1 MKKLLFML
9 AVAVTA
15 MNLSAAPVDQSTAQ
29 RKAKDYLVKE
39 CYAGKLMAPAAVE
52 PVLLKTGMCNG
63 SVTQP
68 AYYIYNTA
76 TTFIV
81 VAADDR
87 AESILMVGDRP
98 IRDINNLPPGLQDML
113 GQYQDEMTFLAEH
126 PGLRVNPV
134 ANPRSRSLRAVTYG
148 PLLTCNWDQTA
159 PYWNECSFAG
169 YQCYTGCPATSAS
182 MVFYYWK
189 FPTDPTP
196 DLPGYASE
204 IEYSYWGSVD
214 YNHPALPSVTFD
226 WDNMLDTYGSSY
238 TAQQGAAVAQ
248 LMHYVGHAEH
258 MIYGTSGAGGSGV
271 SVDSVGNIANAFL
284 IMGYDPE
291 TTHFI
296 KKVESMDNN
305 YNEGAELYTDE
316 EWAAIIQEEMAASR
330 PIVFCA
336 VARNGGGHAFN
347 IDGYRSSDN
356 KYHVNL
362 GWSGEGNA
370 WCALNSFGSG
380 SYYNVYQ
387 QMVVGI
393 QPPAQGPAIKVNTKS
408 LDMNAYVN
416 KTATATF
423 TVKGNELTSNITLTL
438 NDPDGAFAIDANSVA
453 VSDQE
458 NGKVITVTY
467 APTVSGNHTATITLS
482 NPDAEDKVVTLNG
495 VATLETFTPVMLP
508 ADSAFVN
515 KDRFRADWT
524 DATAS
529 DYIESYTLLVNT
541 KPTTQLLSENDWSD
555 LPTKNGNQ
563 AAYADQYMPEGWV
576 FEGSGF
582 WLDGASIEP
591 SQGCTITTNEFD
603 LTGYEKVTVI
613 VRFKSWS
620 SYTAATLDVAT
631 SIDSKTLTST
641 TSFADYTVVLNCAE
655 AEKLVFTAGYYPMI
669 QNIKIYAGEL
679 EEATLRAIIEEGDA
693 NYREITGIPA
703 SNLNYVVRN
712 LEEYGTFFYKVK
724 ALYIDGTESKW
735 SNAQSITLFDNGH
748 GYQLGD
754 VDHNETV
761 DINDVTTLIAKVLG
775 QDVEVCEICAD
786 MNDDDSIDINDVT
799 DLISLILKGA

>member
-1 MKKLLFML
+1 MKKFLFLLTIAF
-9 AVAVTA
+9 AA
-15 MNLSAAPVDQSTAQ
+15 MSMSAAPVDQATAQ
-29 RKAKDYLVKE
+29 KKAKDYLAQA
-39 CYAGKLMAPAAVE
+39 YAGKIMSPNALN
-52 PVLLKTGMCNG
+52 PVLVKTEMCNG
-63 SVTQP
+63 KSTP
-68 AYYIYNTA
+68 AFYIYNTS
-76 TTFIV
+76 TTFVV

-87 AESILMVGDRP
+87 AETILMVGDKP
-98 IRDINNLPPGLQDML
+98 LRDINNLPPGLQDML

-169 YQCYTGCPATSAS
+169 YQCYTGCPATSAA

-238 TAQQGAAVAQ
+238 TDQQGAAVAQ

-258 MIYGTSGAGGSGV
+258 MIYGTYDAGGSGV

-362 GWSGEGNA
+362 GWSGDGNA

-387 QMVVGI
+387 QMVIGI
-393 QPPAQGPAIKVNTKS
+393 QPPAQGPSIKVNTTT
-408 LDMNAYVN
+408 LNMEAFVG
-416 KTATATF
+416 KTSTATF
-423 TVKGNELTSNITLTL
+423 TVKGNELTSNITLSL
-438 NDPDGAFAIDANSVA
+438 NDPDGVFALDATSVA

-495 VATLETFTPVMLP
+495 VATLETYVPEMQP
-508 ADSAFVN
+508 AN
-515 KDRFRADWT
+515 ENYINLTKFRADWT
-524 DATAS
+524 DQTDPANV
-529 DYIESYTLLVNT
+529 DNYTLEVST
-541 KPTTQLLSENDWSD
+541 RPAIELLDSLDGRPYTGSYSSITLTSPWGGSSVYRG
-555 LPTKNGNQ
+555 NG
-563 AAYADQYMPEGWV
+563 AYYFSSGGSITFTIPEGYTNES
-576 FEGSGF
+576 FSMQITTSTHSSYGSGN
-582 WLDGASIEP
+582 LTVRSTQTGAVGHSFSPNETYTWVVTGSTGDKI
-591 SQGCTITTNEFD
+591 TITTTD
-603 LTGYEKVTVI
+603 YSYSPDMALIKV
-613 VRFKSWS
+613 
-620 SYTAATLDVAT
+620 
-631 SIDSKTLTST
+631 
-641 TSFADYTVVLNCAE
+641 
-655 AEKLVFTAGYYPMI
+655 
-669 QNIKIYAGEL
+669 YAGDITN
-679 EEATLRAIIEEGDA
+679 ASFKANEEGDA
-693 NYREITGIPA
+693 TYRLITGITDK
-703 SNLNYVVRN
+703 NYTVNN
-712 LEEYGTFFYKVK
+712 LEAAGTFYYRVK
-724 ALYIDGTESKW
+724 ALYIDGTQSAW
-735 SNAQSITLFDNGH
+735 SNSQKVTLFENGD
-748 GYQLGD
+748 GYTLGD
-754 VDHNETV
+754 VNHDQSV
-761 DINDVTTLIAKVLG
+761 DINDVTALIAYVLG
-775 QDVEVCEICAD
+775 QGNTICTDCAD
-786 MNDDDSIDINDVT
+786 VFDDDAIDINDVT
-799 DLISLILKGA
+799 ALINMVLGMH

>member
-1 MKKLLFML
+1 MKKFLFLLTIAF
-9 AVAVTA
+9 AA
-15 MNLSAAPVDQSTAQ
+15 MSMSAAPVDQATAQ
-29 RKAKDYLVKE
+29 KKAKDYLAQA
-39 CYAGKLMAPAAVE
+39 YAGKIMSPNALN
-52 PVLLKTGMCNG
+52 PVLVKTEMCNG
-63 SVTQP
+63 KSTP
-68 AYYIYNTA
+68 AFYIYNTS
-76 TTFIV
+76 TTFVV

-87 AESILMVGDRP
+87 AETILMVGDKP
-98 IRDINNLPPGLQDML
+98 LRDINNLPPGLQDML

-169 YQCYTGCPATSAS
+169 YQCYTGCPATSAA

-238 TAQQGAAVAQ
+238 TDQQGAAVAQ

-258 MIYGTSGAGGSGV
+258 MIYGTYDAGGSGV

-362 GWSGEGNA
+362 GWSGDGNA

-387 QMVVGI
+387 QMVIGI
-393 QPPAQGPAIKVNTKS
+393 QPPAQGPSIKVNTTT
-408 LDMNAYVN
+408 LNMEAFVG
-416 KTATATF
+416 KTSTATF
-423 TVKGNELTSNITLTL
+423 TVKGNELTSNITLSL
-438 NDPDGAFAIDANSVA
+438 NDPDGVFALDATSVA

-495 VATLETFTPVMLP
+495 VATLETYVPEMQP
-508 ADSAFVN
+508 AN
-515 KDRFRADWT
+515 ENYINLTKFRADWT
-524 DATAS
+524 DQTDPANV
-529 DYIESYTLLVNT
+529 DNYTLEVST
-541 KPTTQLLSENDWSD
+541 RPAIELLDSLDGRPYTGSYSSITLTSPWGGSSVYRG
-555 LPTKNGNQ
+555 NG
-563 AAYADQYMPEGWV
+563 AYYFSSGGSITFTIPEGYTNES
-576 FEGSGF
+576 FSMQITTSTHSSYGSGN
-582 WLDGASIEP
+582 LTVRSTQTGAVGHSFSPDETYTWVVTGSTGDKI
-591 SQGCTITTNEFD
+591 TITTTD
-603 LTGYEKVTVI
+603 YSYSPDMALIKV
-613 VRFKSWS
+613 
-620 SYTAATLDVAT
+620 
-631 SIDSKTLTST
+631 
-641 TSFADYTVVLNCAE
+641 
-655 AEKLVFTAGYYPMI
+655 
-669 QNIKIYAGEL
+669 YAGDITN
-679 EEATLRAIIEEGDA
+679 ASFKANEEGDA
-693 NYREITGIPA
+693 TYRLITGITDK
-703 SNLNYVVRN
+703 NYTVNN
-712 LEEYGTFFYKVK
+712 LEAGGTFYYRVK
-724 ALYIDGTESKW
+724 ALYIDGTQSSW
-735 SNAQSITLFDNGH
+735 SNSQKVTLFANGH
-748 GYQLGD
+748 DYELGD
-754 VDHNETV
+754 VNHDEAV
-761 DINDVTTLIAKVLG
+761 DINDVATLIDSVLG
-775 QDVEVCEICAD
+775 NNVEICTICAD
-786 MNDDDSIDINDVT
+786 MNGDEKIDINDVT
-799 DLISLILKGA
+799 LLIGKVLGN